1 MRGQE
6 RSKVLFFFL
15 GILVSFWAS
24 GCSLT
29 KQAASPPVAPPP
41 LAFPTPTPERPPEG
55 SIFAGGSS
63 AFLFEDHK
71 AKRVGDVVTVQIV
84 ESYRGTNDVSS
95 KSQRKSSTSA
105 GVSALLGFE
114 KALESAN
121 PRFSASKMFGGEMTN
136 TYDGYGRQSR
146 QAQITASISA
156 RVTEVLPNG
165 NLVIQGV
172 RVVKLSDEYQYLTIS
187 GIIRPEDINPD
198 NTILSTKVADAHIE
212 YSGVGSASEAGG
224 VGIGWLAR
232 ILQIIWMF

>member
-1 MRGQE
+1 MKAFSLRFLRGPAAVM
-6 RSKVLFFFL
+6 VLL
-15 GILVSFWAS
+15 LAW
-24 GCSLT
+24 GCSPSR
-29 KQAASPPVAPPP
+29 QAGPPPVTPPP
-41 LAFPTPTPERPPEG
+41 LAFPAPPREHPPEG

-63 AFLFEDHK
+63 AFLFEDLK
-71 AKRVGDVVTVQIV
+71 ARRVGDVVTVRIV
-84 ESYRGTNDVSS
+84 ESYLGTNNVSS
-95 KSQRKSSTSA
+95 KSQRKSSTEA

-121 PRFSASKMFGGEMTN
+121 PRFSASKMFGGSMTN

-146 QAQITASISA
+146 QSQIKAEITA

-187 GIIRPEDINPD
+187 GIIRPEDIAPD
-198 NTILSTKVADAHIE
+198 NTILSTKVSDAHIE
-212 YSGVGSASEAGG
+212 YSGTGSASESGG